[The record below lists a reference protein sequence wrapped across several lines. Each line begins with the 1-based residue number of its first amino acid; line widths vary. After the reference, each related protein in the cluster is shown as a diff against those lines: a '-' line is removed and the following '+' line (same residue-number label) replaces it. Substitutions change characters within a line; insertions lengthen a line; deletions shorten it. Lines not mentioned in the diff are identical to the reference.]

1 MSQLS
6 VTDILLRLGVAALI
20 GAVLGVDRELKGKP
34 AGPRTMALVALGSAV
49 FTLVAIDRTTN
60 IDAVSRVIQ
69 GVITGVGFLGAGAIL
84 HRGSAAAAPE
94 GGGGGVK
101 GLTTAATV
109 WLVAALGIGSGLA
122 YWPIVIVGTALGLL
136 LLILSPVERWFE
148 RRFGD

>member
-6 VTDILLRLGVAALI
+6 LTDILLRLGVAALI

-84 HRGSAAAAPE
+84 HRGAAPD

-122 YWPIVIVGTALGLL
+122 YWPIVIVGTGLGLL
-136 LLILSPVERWFE
+136 LLILSPVERWVE
-148 RRFGD
+148 RRFGG

>member
-6 VTDILLRLGVAALI
+6 LTDILLRLGVAALI

-84 HRGSAAAAPE
+84 HRGAAPDGG

-122 YWPIVIVGTALGLL
+122 YWPIVAVGTALGLL

-148 RRFGD
+148 RRFGG

>member
-6 VTDILLRLGVAALI
+6 LTDILLRLGVAALI

-84 HRGSAAAAPE
+84 HRGSAASD
-94 GGGGGVK
+94 GGAGGVK

-122 YWPIVIVGTALGLL
+122 YWPIVAAGTALGLL

>member
-1 MSQLS
+1 
-6 VTDILLRLGVAALI
+6 
-20 GAVLGVDRELKGKP
+20 
-34 AGPRTMALVALGSAV
+34 MALVALGSAV

-84 HRGSAAAAPE
+84 HRGSAGAD

-148 RRFGD
+148 RRFGN